1 MKIRLDWDWEYLEE
15 IEREQKNKEIK
26 NRNDKEFRK
35 KIKEQKNQS
44 NRD

>member
-44 NRD
+44 SKD

>member
-35 KIKEQKNQS
+35 KIKEQKKSIQ
-44 NRD
+44 